1 MRRRK
6 AGQRLAQYNQ
16 ELESMGNRP
25 GRRDYQRSIQ
35 ADSDATSPEP
45 GSTQPDYSQ
54 MDDAA
59 RREAKRQ
66 AHQEFVRQYE
76 QSLMKDSEE
85 YVPPSTSIEIN
96 AGSSS
101 GSGSSGNSLWDPI
114 DTPGS
119 NAVSSQGV
127 DDSPE
132 KQADFVSAYSGMNR
146 FMQQDYADTSS
157 IAQNAINRANQN
169 SPIDLAGLDQRIR
182 DREAYSRAK
191 ADQMGLNIFGDM
203 YKYESPNYKQPHT
216 EGPVETPDFD
226 ELYDKYKDDVN
237 DAD

>member
-16 ELESMGNRP
+16 QLESMGNRP
-25 GRRDYQRSIQ
+25 GRRDYQRSVQ
-35 ADSDATSPEP
+35 TDSDATSPEP

-54 MDDAA
+54 MDHRA

-85 YVPPSTSIEIN
+85 YVPPSTSLEVN
-96 AGSSS
+96 
-101 GSGSSGNSLWDPI
+101 SGSSGSSQGTPI
-114 DTPGS
+114 ATPGS

-132 KQADFVSAYSGMNR
+132 KQADFVAAYSGMNR

-157 IAQNAINRANQN
+157 IAQNAINRASQN